1 MRNNKVELKKNKDE
15 IKDILLN
22 VIDKGS
28 NYVIKSMPVNKHIKD
43 MLLNIKSCLG
53 EQNFKDIVST
63 AIESSVQEGKEILGL
78 RDKDIKEINKMVKIA
93 FKGGL
98 AKNLNIGVS
107 TIENVQKYGN
117 LFYNYIEDFFTSLK
131 RYISSKSF
139 EEKVQLAV
147 DKCINKVNEFKN
159 ICSSWYKAYDN
170 FDINN
175 ISNIA
180 DKLDK
185 MKKKVGFSDKC
196 VSQNAI
202 IQNVTEL
209 VKQNNKKLTKT
220 QFDICANLDQI

>member
-1 MRNNKVELKKNKDE
+1 MKNNKIELKKNKDE
-15 IKDILLN
+15 IKDIILN
-22 VIDKGS
+22 IIDKGS

-43 MLLNIKSCLG
+43 MLLNIKTCLDND
-53 EQNFKDIVST
+53 NFKNIVSS
-63 AIESSVQEGKEILGL
+63 AIDSSIKEGKEILGI
-78 RDKDIKEINKMVKIA
+78 RDKDIKEIKQMVNTA

-98 AKNLNIGVS
+98 SKNLNIGVS
-107 TIENVQKYGN
+107 TIENIQKYGN

-131 RYISSKSF
+131 RYISSKAF
-139 EEKVQLAV
+139 EEKVQMAV
-147 DKCINKVNEFKN
+147 EKCMTKINEFKN
-159 ICSSWYKAYDN
+159 VCSSWYKAYDD

-175 ISNIA
+175 ISSLA

-185 MKKKVGFSDKC
+185 MKKKVDFSDKC

-209 VKQNNKKLTKT
+209 VRRNNKKLTRT